1 VVETLEAFVEIDPR
15 GVFIRLA
22 QTIEGGKAGG
32 YHFDSMAVDLFVALI
47 ERYLAEYR
55 TLLQS
60 DEELRTLLIAMLDIF
75 VDAGWPKAR
84 QLTYGL
90 HELFR

>member
-1 VVETLEAFVEIDPR
+1 M
-15 GVFIRLA
+15 
-22 QTIEGGKAGG
+22 
-32 YHFDSMAVDLFVALI
+32 SMAASLFVSLV

-55 TLLQS
+55 TLLQR
-60 DEELRTLLIAMLDIF
+60 DEEMRRRLIEMLDVF

>member
-1 VVETLEAFVEIDPR
+1 
-15 GVFIRLA
+15 
-22 QTIEGGKAGG
+22 
-32 YHFDSMAVDLFVALI
+32 MAANLFVSLV

-55 TLLQS
+55 TLFQRRK
-60 DEELRTLLIAMLDIF
+60 DMRQALIGMLDLF

-90 HELFR
+90 HELFC